1 MSETNI
7 LLESGTNEL
16 EIVEFFLD
24 EARPS
29 GDYRGFYGI
38 NVAKVLEILQMPE
51 LTDMPEVSHPAV
63 LGAFNLREEIIPL
76 IDLAG
81 WLGKKRIQ
89 KEVPKVIVTEFNR
102 TKSAFLVSGVTRIHR
117 INWKEV
123 EAPTGYVSSL
133 TLNSITGVVKF
144 TDRIIFILDME
155 KVCADLNPNA
165 LAVEE
170 PTPILKKEIKRRAI
184 KAVVADDSTMA
195 RKMITGILEKAGVTV
210 TPLEN
215 GALAWQQL
223 LSYKKTAAERNIP
236 LQELVDIV
244 VSDIEMPAMDGHSLT
259 RRIKEDSTLKAL
271 PVILC
276 SSIITE
282 TLHHKGIAVGADDQ
296 VSKAELGELV
306 ARVNTLTKKAQT
318 AEA

>member
-24 EARPS
+24 DERQA
-29 GDYRGFYGI
+29 GNYRGFYGI
-38 NVAKVLEILQMPE
+38 NVAKVLEIIQMPE
-51 LTDMPEVSHPAV
+51 LTEMPDVAHESV
-63 LGAFNLREEIIPL
+63 LGAFNLRNEIIPL
-76 IDLAG
+76 IDLAN
-81 WLGKKRIQ
+81 WLGKNRA
-89 KEVPKVIVTEFNR
+89 ESEAPKVIVTEFNR

-123 EAPTGYVSSL
+123 EAPTNYVSSL
-133 TLNSITGVVKF
+133 TANSITGVVKF

-155 KVCADLNPNA
+155 KICMELNPNA
-165 LAVEE
+165 VPVNEVTEAVKEQISHEE
-170 PTPILKKEIKRRAI
+170 HRILL
-184 KAVVADDSTMA
+184 ADDSNMA
-195 RKMITGILEKAGVTV
+195 RKMIAKILSESGFKVHAE
-210 TPLEN
+210 EN
-215 GALAWQQL
+215 GALAWQYLQ
-223 LSYKKTAAERNIP
+223 SIKAKAENERQP
-236 LQELVDIV
+236 LTNYVNAV

-259 RRIKEDSTLKAL
+259 RAIKDDTILKGL

-296 VSKAELGELV
+296 VSKAELGEL
-306 ARVNTLTKKAQT
+306 APRVYKLLKADT
-318 AEA
+318 ES

>member
-24 EARPS
+24 EKRSS

-76 IDLAG
+76 IDLAS

-155 KVCADLNPNA
+155 KICADLNPNA
-165 LAVEE
+165 LIVEE
-170 PTPILKKEIKRRAI
+170 PTPVLKKEIKRRAI
-184 KAVVADDSTMA
+184 KALVADDSTMA

-215 GALAWQQL
+215 GDLAWQQL
-223 LSYKKTAAERNIP
+223 LNYKKTSAERNIP

-306 ARVNTLTKKAQT
+306 ARVNTLTKRAQT